1 MAVQH
6 GYGKIAGANSLVFA
20 YDTGDTRN
28 SFKGEPTTNEFTTA
42 FRDGAS
48 GLTGAGTLQPGVVGP
63 FGRTTD
69 PVFRKTNG
77 KIRFGTIDSDIGT
90 LYYGNTYTFSVYLRK
105 VPGTTAPTGNEF
117 DICDRKTA
125 TSWVGNWSDSLT
137 YDWQRYWVTALHDT
151 TSSYHFIDI
160 GTYNTEEAFEW
171 TCPQIELGTH
181 PTQYVPYGTNHQTRS
196 ATEGLLDLTG
206 NETIDLSRVGFDSN
220 ADLDFDGTDDEIQ
233 IISSNW
239 AQPGE
244 DITVEAMVYR
254 EGPAQN
260 TRQYSS
266 IINASDDIYGVYS
279 FSLFVMPTTN
289 ILVGWVHSG
298 EHQNNFD
305 SGYVIE
311 YNTWYHVA
319 FTLVNG
325 DTHTVKTYVNGV
337 ERSSATMGEGVRFA
351 NITKTTI
358 GARVDRNQFEWNG
371 KIPVVKIYNQALTAA
386 EVQTNFNNYKTRFN
400 IA

>member
-1 MAVQH
+1 MGA
-6 GYGKIAGANSLVFA
+6 AGGPNMVEDGMVFY
-20 YDTGDTRN
+20 YDTVN
-28 SFKGEPTTNEFTTA
+28 SKSYKGEPTTNEFTTA

-77 KIRFGTIDSDIGT
+77 KIRFGTIGSDIGT

-196 ATEGLLDLTG
+196 ATEGLKDLTG
-206 NETIDLSRVGFDSN
+206 NSTIDLTNVSFDSN
-220 ADLDFDGTDDEIQ
+220 AQMTFDGTDDDVDAGIGTDTSLQRTIEMVFKTNTIGYLYPLACYTRGGGQSVVEGKRMWLGFQDNKFRMHGWGTTDPASTTTIQTGQYYHAVYAYDQDTKKHYIWINGVLEDNSTNTQSGFPDWTASGDHSWFVGGDPDCASWTASAGRSLNGEIP
-233 IISSNW
+233 IFK
-239 AQPGE
+239 
-244 DITVEAMVYR
+244 VYDR
-254 EGPAQN
+254 
-260 TRQYSS
+260 
-266 IINASDDIYGVYS
+266 I
-279 FSLFVMPTTN
+279 LTN
-289 ILVGWVHSG
+289 EEV
-298 EHQNNFD
+298 QNNFNAIK
-305 SGYVIE
+305 SRYGI
-311 YNTWYHVA
+311 
-319 FTLVNG
+319 
-325 DTHTVKTYVNGV
+325 
-337 ERSSATMGEGVRFA
+337 
-351 NITKTTI
+351 
-358 GARVDRNQFEWNG
+358 
-371 KIPVVKIYNQALTAA
+371 
-386 EVQTNFNNYKTRFN
+386 
-400 IA
+400 